1 MIFSSFLHQHM
12 SPWITNST
20 YLDGVPWLEDLG
32 SSRPPVFFAA
42 RRAPRWGPK
51 FLILE
56 NGTCDHLEW
65 WGSLVRF
72 SNGQS
77 TCQCSWVLRC
87 YDAFYSSLNLKV
99 VVAKLEEVDVHFFCL
114 FRLRPVKTNM
124 NFRCTWWTPMCQFVR
139 INAIPL
145 HVWFP
150 PLLGNPVLRE
160 WRVDIWSALERSYG
174 SNAGAKAQIGK
185 KITVNLQCQDVPI
198 LKWKLD
204 MCQDLWKSKGH

>member
-1 MIFSSFLHQHM
+1 MAGGSGFKPPPRFFRRPPGTALGPEISDSWEWYVW
-12 SPWITNST
+12 SPW
-20 YLDGVPWLEDLG
+20 VVRKLG
-32 SSRPPVFFAA
+32 KIFQWSKHVSMQLGFEML
-42 RRAPRWGPK
+42 WC
-51 FLILE
+51 ILFKSKLK
-56 NGTCDHLEW
+56 GC
-65 WGSLVRF
+65 
-72 SNGQS
+72 
-77 TCQCSWVLRC
+77 RC
-87 YDAFYSSLNLKV
+87 KA
-99 VVAKLEEVDVHFFCL
+99 FFCL